1 MREAARLGGELVDC
15 ASAVYSDLE
24 VRQVSN
30 GIRQEGNVPYR
41 IVRSA
46 SDTGVGRST
55 STARFTIR
63 SKWDKR
69 DVTDAN
75 ACVLVLIHHSK

>member
-15 ASAVYSDLE
+15 ASAVYSDLR
-24 VRQVSN
+24 VRQAAN
-30 GIRQEGNVPYR
+30 GIRQAENVPYR

-63 SKWDKR
+63 SRWDKR

-75 ACVLVLIHHSK
+75 ACVLVPAHELK

>member
-1 MREAARLGGELVDC
+1 MRAGARLGVELVDC
-15 ASAVYSDLE
+15 AFAVYSDLD

-63 SKWDKR
+63 SRWDKR

-75 ACVLVLIHHSK
+75 ACVLVPAHELK